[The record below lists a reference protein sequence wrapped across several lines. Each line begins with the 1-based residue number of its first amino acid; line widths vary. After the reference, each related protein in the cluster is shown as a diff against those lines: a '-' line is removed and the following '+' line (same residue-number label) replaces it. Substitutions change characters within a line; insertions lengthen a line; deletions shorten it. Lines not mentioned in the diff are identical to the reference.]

1 MITIEIRGHQKAALD
16 AAHRISAVFPHPAGR
31 GSEDVGEN
39 RLAQVAI
46 VGVVKESPAPFL
58 PSCPCRLRRTPGE
71 DEVQVRPRGNQ
82 QEGR

>member
-1 MITIEIRGHQKAALD
+1 MPRDLDLGDRGKALEQ
-16 AAHRISAVFPHPAGR
+16 RSV
-31 GSEDVGEN
+31 N